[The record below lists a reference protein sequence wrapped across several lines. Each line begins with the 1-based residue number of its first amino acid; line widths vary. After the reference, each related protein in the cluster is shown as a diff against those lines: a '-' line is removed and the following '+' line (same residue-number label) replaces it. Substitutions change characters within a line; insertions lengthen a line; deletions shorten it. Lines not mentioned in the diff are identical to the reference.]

1 MACREQIL
9 SEDYGAALV
18 DFALTGNELDGMDYC
33 MEMIDDQFAVLYFR
47 RTSQAPISVSQY
59 TYNSI
64 PKLYGLMQDAVAPT
78 GEYDPINLIKSGISQ
93 IQGPPL
99 SLTGKG
105 VVIGFIDT
113 GIRYNLDVFRRPDGT
128 SRIISIWDQTIQDGT
143 PPEGFSFGTERGV
156 KERKSFVYRSI
167 NGYGWT
173 RYGCGQRSRGQ
184 RCGIWDELS
193 GGGSRCGYR
202 YGEMQRGKTI
212 FKGLLFCTGWRTGL
226 L

>member
-113 GIRYNLDVFRRPDGT
+113 GIH
-128 SRIISIWDQTIQDGT
+128 
-143 PPEGFSFGTERGV
+143 
-156 KERKSFVYRSI
+156 
-167 NGYGWT
+167 
-173 RYGCGQRSRGQ
+173 
-184 RCGIWDELS
+184 
-193 GGGSRCGYR
+193 
-202 YGEMQRGKTI
+202 
-212 FKGLLFCTGWRTGL
+212 
-226 L
+226 